1 VERNSILSNLLFEYY
16 GIIIDDFSRISK
28 INDLVNNNIQ
38 LFTQTQ
44 VKSHLNNLQNPNFIK
59 SMEIYNQ
66 SNANALP
73 INFFLKVHIRQ
84 EIKRELINQIKI
96 PEFVRNMCLTYLISS
111 FENFLKNCLRL
122 YFFYQPNV
130 LKSQKTLGYEQ
141 IINSKSI
148 EEVISTIIEKELM
161 ELFYKSIDDI
171 NDYLKIKIGL
181 NLKQNNKWNV
191 FRERFFR
198 RNVIT
203 HNEGISN
210 EIYSNKINKEE
221 LGKSLNVET
230 EYLAESLIIFS
241 EFIKIVYD
249 FFDSRINN
257 KK

>member
-1 VERNSILSNLLFEYY
+1 MERNSILSNLLFEYY

-44 VKSHLNNLQNPNFIK
+44 IKSHLSNLQNPNYIK

-66 SNANALP
+66 SKVNDLP
-73 INFFLKVHIRQ
+73 INFFLEVHIRQ

-96 PEFVRNMCLTYLISS
+96 PEFVRNMCLTYIISS

-122 YFFYQPNV
+122 YYFYQPNV
-130 LKSQKTLGYEQ
+130 LKSQKKTLDYEQ

-161 ELFYKSIDDI
+161 DLFFKDIDDI

-181 NLKQNNKWNV
+181 DLKQNTKWDK

-198 RNVIT
+198 RNIIT

-241 EFIKIVYD
+241 EFIQIVYD
-249 FFDSRINN
+249 FFDSRI
-257 KK
+257 K